1 MESFKAY
8 VERIIYRNADNG
20 YTVLSAEE
28 NGCETIC
35 VGVFRFIEPG
45 EYLEFSGDF
54 VFHPTYGEQFKV
66 DHYETIVPDDI
77 FAIGRYLSSGAIKG
91 IGQVTAQRIIDK
103 FGEDTLRIIDEE
115 PERLA
120 EIKGI
125 SRKKA
130 QEIAAQ
136 QEEKKDLR
144 KALMFLG
151 GFGIS
156 NAMAVKIYNQYQELQ
171 IP

>member
-1 MESFKAY
+1 METFKGY
-8 VERIIYRNADNG
+8 VDRIIFRNAENG

-28 NGCETIC
+28 NGCETVC
-35 VGVFRFIEPG
+35 VGTFRFIEPG
-45 EYLEFSGDF
+45 EYLKFSGEF
-54 VFHPTYGEQFKV
+54 VFHPTYGEQFRV
-66 DHYETIVPDDI
+66 DAYEPIVPDDLFSI
-77 FAIGRYLSSGAIKG
+77 ERYLSSGAIKG
-91 IGQVTAQRIIDK
+91 IGQVTAHRIIEK
-103 FGEDTLRIIDEE
+103 FGEDALRILDEE

-130 QEIAAQ
+130 MEIAAE

-144 KALMFLG
+144 KALLFLG

-156 NAMAVKIYNQYQELQ
+156 NAMAVRI
-171 IP
+171 